1 MHPLGNDL
9 SKLSDD
15 ELNKKF
21 GELSKR
27 FNQAYRFGPQQII
40 PQLQML
46 MQDYQEEMK
55 RRQAKL
61 MQEMME
67 KMDKDK
73 NGGKGLKNIID
84 IQ

>member
-9 SKLSDD
+9 TKLSDD
-15 ELNKKF
+15 DLNKKF

-40 PQLQML
+40 PQLQIL
-46 MQDYQEEMK
+46 MGDYQEEMK
-55 RRQAKL
+55 RRQAKA

-67 KMDKDK
+67 KMNKDK
-73 NGGKGLKNIID
+73 NGGKGMKGIID

>member
-21 GELSKR
+21 NELSKR
-27 FNQAYRFGPQQII
+27 FNQVYRFGPQQVI

-46 MQDYQEEMK
+46 MQDHQEEIK

-61 MQEMME
+61 MKEMME

>member
-1 MHPLGNDL
+1 MHPLINDL
-9 SKLSDD
+9 SKISDE

-21 GELSKR
+21 SDLSKR
-27 FNQAYRFGPQQII
+27 FNQAYRFGPKQVI

-46 MQDYQEEMK
+46 MQDYQEEIK
-55 RRQAKL
+55 RRQAKA

-73 NGGKGLKNIID
+73 NGGKGLRNIID

>member
-9 SKLSDD
+9 SKLSED

-27 FNQAYRFGPQQII
+27 FTQAYRFGPQQII

-46 MQDYQEEMK
+46 MQDYQEEMR
-55 RRQAKL
+55 RRQAKQ

-67 KMDKDK
+67 KIDKDK
-73 NGGKGLKNIID
+73 NGGKGIID

>member
-9 SKLSDD
+9 SKLSED

-46 MQDYQEEMK
+46 MQDYQEEMR
-55 RRQAKL
+55 RRQAKA

-73 NGGKGLKNIID
+73 NGNKGIID

>member
-9 SKLSDD
+9 SKLSED

-46 MQDYQEEMK
+46 MQDYQEEMR
-55 RRQAKL
+55 RRQAKA
-61 MQEMME
+61 MQEMTE

-73 NGGKGLKNIID
+73 NGNKGIID

>member
-9 SKLSDD
+9 SKLSDE

-27 FNQAYRFGPQQII
+27 FNQAYRLGPQQII

-46 MQDYQEEMK
+46 MQDYQEEMR
-55 RRQAKL
+55 RRQAKA

-84 IQ
+84 IK

>member
-9 SKLSDD
+9 SKLSED

-27 FNQAYRFGPQQII
+27 FTSAYRFGPQQII

-46 MQDYQEEMK
+46 MQDYQEEMR
-55 RRQAKL
+55 RRQAKQ

-73 NGGKGLKNIID
+73 NGGKGIID

>member
-27 FNQAYRFGPQQII
+27 FTQAYRFGPQQII

-46 MQDYQEEMK
+46 MQDYQEEMR
-55 RRQAKL
+55 RRQAKA

-73 NGGKGLKNIID
+73 NGNKGIID

>member
-9 SKLSDD
+9 SKLSED

-27 FNQAYRFGPQQII
+27 FTQAYRFGPQQII

-46 MQDYQEEMK
+46 MQDYQEEIR
-55 RRQAKL
+55 RRQTKQ

-73 NGGKGLKNIID
+73 NGGKGIID